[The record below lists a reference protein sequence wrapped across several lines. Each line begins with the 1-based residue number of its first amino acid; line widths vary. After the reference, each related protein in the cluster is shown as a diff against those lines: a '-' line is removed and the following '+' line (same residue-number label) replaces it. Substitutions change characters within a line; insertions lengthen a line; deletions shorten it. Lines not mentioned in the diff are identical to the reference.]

1 MRKGSTV
8 RFRRPDI
15 FLPNPNDD
23 SAPGAAG
30 GEEIQGTIVGFS
42 DSGDT
47 RCAFAIV
54 EMANGQSV
62 VVLVENL
69 SLIDSGKDATCQ

>member
-8 RFRRPDI
+8 CFRRPDI
-15 FLPNPNDD
+15 FLPNLNDD
-23 SAPGAAG
+23 SAAGVLG

-42 DSGDT
+42 DSGD
-47 RCAFAIV
+47 RCSAFAIV

-69 SLIDSGKDATCQ
+69 RLIDSGKDATCQ